1 MTFVLSQVKG
11 ALVGSNPC
19 LDSRFVKDLWK
30 KDAIVCSVLDR
41 IKTRANLG
49 MLKYGVTMQRDDVST
64 VEWLRHA
71 QEEAMDL
78 AIYLERVIFDM
89 EQKRGSSG

>member
-1 MTFVLSQVKG
+1 M
-11 ALVGSNPC
+11 ASNPC
-19 LDSRFVKDLWK
+19 ETQFVKDLWK
-30 KDAIVCSVLDR
+30 RDSIVCSVLER
-41 IKTRANLG
+41 IKHRANLG
-49 MLKYGVTMQRDDVST
+49 MLKYGVTMERDDVST

-89 EQKRGSSG
+89 EQRKGKG